1 MMNSLKFLVLILFPL
16 TSLIAQEEQKAKP
29 YIGNGIIIKSLTN
42 KKLQN
47 ASIDKHQ
54 LPAEHSAEN
63 EFIKERLEKIHEV
76 RIRTVMDK
84 EYQGNIIYTSD
95 SLLVL
100 CKGNGCYDWRSESV
114 QSFSYSDIKNIV
126 VIKEGK
132 GRKGSGW
139 GFLIGAAIGAAY
151 VLISN
156 DCQEKE
162 GAIFGCGVVF
172 RAITGIVR
180 GIQGAILGGIIG
192 VVSGIDTNY
201 HIDESINE
209 FQSALPKLKK
219 EAIFPSNPA
228 SVLEIQ

>member
-1 MMNSLKFLVLILFPL
+1 MMNTLKFLVLILLPL

-54 LPAEHSAEN
+54 LPAKHNDEIEQLR
-63 EFIKERLEKIHEV
+63 ERLDKIHEV
-76 RIRTVMDK
+76 RIITVMDE
-84 EYQGNIIYTSD
+84 EYRGNILYTSD

-114 QSFSYSDIKNIV
+114 QSFSYSDIKKIV

-132 GRKGSGW
+132 GRKGSAW
-139 GFLIGAAIGAAY
+139 GLLIGVAIGA
-151 VLISN
+151 SFN
-156 DCQEKE
+156 DCQE
-162 GAIFGCGVVF
+162 GAIFGCGVVV
-172 RAITGIVR
+172 RAITGIIR
-180 GIQGAILGGIIG
+180 GIEGAILGGIIG
-192 VVSGIDTNY
+192 VVSGIDTYY